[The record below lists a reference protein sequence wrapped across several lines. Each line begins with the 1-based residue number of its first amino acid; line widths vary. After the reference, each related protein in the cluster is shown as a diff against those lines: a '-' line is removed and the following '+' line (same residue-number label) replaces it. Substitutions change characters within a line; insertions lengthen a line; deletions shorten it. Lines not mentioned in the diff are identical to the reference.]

1 MIEKLPENNDEYF
14 DMYPNIHRLRIESRN
29 DYFGN
34 VIVGLK
40 DKLNE
45 VIDEINKLQRNIHVE
60 EEVANGDNRKE

>member
-45 VIDEINKLQRNIHVE
+45 VIDEINKLQRNIHIE
-60 EEVANGDNRKE
+60 EDVPR

>member
-14 DMYPNIHRLRIESRN
+14 DMYPNLHRIRTENRN

-45 VIDEINKLQRNIHVE
+45 VIDEINKLQRNIHIE
-60 EEVANGDNRKE
+60 EDVPR